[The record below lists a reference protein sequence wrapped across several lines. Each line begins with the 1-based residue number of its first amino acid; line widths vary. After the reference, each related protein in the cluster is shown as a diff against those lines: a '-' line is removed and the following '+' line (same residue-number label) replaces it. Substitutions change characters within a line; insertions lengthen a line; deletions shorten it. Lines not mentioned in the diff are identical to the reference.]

1 MSDET
6 LQLTSNPRT
15 LAHAKIFYLQILFA
29 ICTFIFGSRAILTP
43 HIPFFAWL
51 PGLLLLFDSTL
62 AFASLL
68 YLDFSRENTVSY
80 LRLSLSLII
89 FRFSCAFVL
98 FAELFLPHS
107 DPTISVPLIFVAL
120 LHCTFSVLSAAQVH
134 NLTNSGRDSTL
145 HLAEPDK
152 MQLGSMTTLVTNID
166 DEF

>member
-68 YLDFSRENTVSY
+68 YLD
-80 LRLSLSLII
+80 